1 MVFGE
6 QTAGMALRG
15 RASVAAEEQTV
26 GLAAEEP
33 RFIDKKDQ
41 TRANQASSC
50 AKIAVT
56 PQRKR

>member
-1 MVFGE
+1 
-6 QTAGMALRG
+6 MALRG

-33 RFIDKKDQ
+33 KFIDKKIK
-41 TRANQASSC
+41 RGRRG
-50 AKIAVT
+50 AKIVVT